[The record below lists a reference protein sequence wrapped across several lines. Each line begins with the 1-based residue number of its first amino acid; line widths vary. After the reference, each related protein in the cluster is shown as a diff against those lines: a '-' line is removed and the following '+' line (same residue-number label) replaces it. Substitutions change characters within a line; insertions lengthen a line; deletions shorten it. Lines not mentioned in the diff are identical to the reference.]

1 MEEKFLNFCFALTVL
16 CVDYL
21 ERERER
27 ERERAVHNES
37 LIIGLEI
44 TLFVNIILLNYYL

>member
-27 ERERAVHNES
+27 ESES